1 MGTATPAYV
10 APGLHVLADFWGACH
25 LQDATAIE
33 QAFRAA
39 AAAAGAT
46 VLDIRLH
53 GFGEGAGI
61 TGVAVLA
68 ESHMSIH
75 TWPEIDYLALDIFMC
90 GGCDPERA
98 LGVLTGFFQP
108 VRSEVS
114 VHRRGLG
121 SATARLPAATTTTQ
135 EA

>member
-1 MGTATPAYV
+1 MGTPSPVFV
-10 APGLHVLADFWGACH
+10 APGQHLLADFWGARH
-25 LQDATAIE
+25 LTDLAAIE

-39 AAAAGAT
+39 ALAAGAT
-46 VLDIRLH
+46 VLDVRLH

-90 GGCDPERA
+90 GRCDPQRA
-98 LGVLTGFFQP
+98 LEVLEAHFRPARRQ
-108 VRSEVS
+108 VS
-114 VHRRGLG
+114 VHRRGL
-121 SATARLPAATTTTQ
+121 PAAVADHIQQT
-135 EA
+135 A

>member
-1 MGTATPAYV
+1 MGTPSPAFV
-10 APGLHVLADFWGACH
+10 APGLHVLADFWGARH
-25 LQDATAIE
+25 LTDMAAIE

-46 VLDIRLH
+46 VLEVRLH
-53 GFGEGAGI
+53 GFGEGAGV

-90 GGCDPERA
+90 GGCDPQRA
-98 LGVLTGFFQP
+98 LAVLAEHFRPTRQQ
-108 VRSEVS
+108 VET
-114 VHRRGLG
+114 HRRGL
-121 SATARLPAATTTTQ
+121 PAAVATTTIK
-135 EA
+135 ERA